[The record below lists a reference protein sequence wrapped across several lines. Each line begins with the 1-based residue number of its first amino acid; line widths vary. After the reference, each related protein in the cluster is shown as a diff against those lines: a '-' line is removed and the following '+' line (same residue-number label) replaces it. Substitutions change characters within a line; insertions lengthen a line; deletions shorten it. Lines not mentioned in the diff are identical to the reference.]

1 MLLIQPK
8 LLEKLC
14 LRNLHLLPPNIKK
27 GLGEEVEGVGRVVD
41 NDHGRKTEESGGESG
56 KGWEEFG

>member
-8 LLEKLC
+8 PLEKLR
-14 LRNLHLLPPNIKK
+14 LRDLHLLPPNIKK
-27 GLGEEVEGVGRVVD
+27 DLEDEVEGGRDD
-41 NDHGRKTEESGGESG
+41 NDHGGNTEESGEESG